1 MLRPKSQPIPWHKPL
16 GNVVTAAAIVVLLV
30 NCGNGALAVS
40 RTITPETSVVS
51 SPPTATATAPSARRS
66 APTARMSAPIGEQ
79 DGFIADGEWLTPFDT
94 SLPAINKLDP
104 TLLAAVQ
111 RAASDAESAGI
122 DLFITS
128 GWRSV
133 RYQQALLAE
142 AIMTY
147 GSEEEAR
154 KWVATPEKSA
164 HVTGD
169 AVDIGPADANNWLNR
184 HGNRYG
190 LCRTYA
196 NEDWHFELAT
206 KPGGVCP
213 PLVLDAS
220 GN

>member
-1 MLRPKSQPIPWHKPL
+1 MLRPKPQPIPWLQPL
-16 GNVVTAAAIVVLLV
+16 GNIATTATIVVLLV
-30 NCGNGALAVS
+30 ACANGALAVS
-40 RTITPETSVVS
+40 RTITPEVTVTSN
-51 SPPTATATAPSARRS
+51 PPTASTRAPLAPARV
-66 APTARMSAPIGEQ
+66 PLGEQ

-94 SLPAINKLDP
+94 NLPAIGKLDP
-104 TLLAAVQ
+104 ALLAAVQ
-111 RAASDAESAGI
+111 RAARDAARDGV
-122 DLFITS
+122 DLSITS

-133 RYQQALLAE
+133 RYQQALLDE
-142 AIMTY
+142 AIVTY

-169 AVDIGPADANNWLNR
+169 AVDIGPAAANAWLNE

-206 KPGGVCP
+206 KPGGGCP
-213 PLVLDAS
+213 QQLPDAS
-220 GN
+220 VK